1 MLAEN
6 EPILEAVLFYAF
18 AALAA
23 LGALAILVGRN
34 IVRTAIWLLS
44 TLAAAAGLYFLMGA
58 TFIGAIQLIVYT
70 GGTLVL
76 IIFGVMLTSKNPRI
90 SYFPKPVEVAAALA
104 LCVVLA
110 GALIWVCVGT
120 QWHASPIASGSAE
133 ELAKLSPADTAR
145 LTDLNAVNND
155 GTANIGRGLL
165 TTYLVP
171 FEVLSLLLLAVL
183 IGASYL
189 ARPRVPAPA
198 RVLDA
203 GPAKGHAPL
212 AASKEPSQGGA
223 P

>member
-1 MLAEN
+1 MPAEN

-18 AALAA
+18 ATLAV
-23 LGALAILVGRN
+23 LGALAILIGRN
-34 IVRTAIWLLS
+34 IVRTAVWLLS

-90 SYFPKPVEVAAALA
+90 SYFPKRVEVAAALV

-110 GALIWVCVGT
+110 GGLIWVCLGT
-120 QWHASPIASGSAE
+120 QWHAGPIPSASAA
-133 ELAKLSPADTAR
+133 ELAKLPPADAAR
-145 LTDLNAVNND
+145 LTDLNAAGND
-155 GTANIGRGLL
+155 GTANMGRQLL

-189 ARPRVPAPA
+189 ARPRVAAVA
-198 RVLDA
+198 RVLGG
-203 GPAKGHAPL
+203 GPAKGRAPTP
-212 AASKEPSQGGA
+212 SPKDPSQGGA